1 MRMLG
6 AVTGLAVSTAVQYA
20 VTESALPGS
29 ASAAVSGSEG
39 SDLLAEAKMK
49 GIRAVFI
56 IMVPLI
62 ALCGV
67 GCFFIPNVVLQGD
80 ERPVNVDREGAQRE

>member
-20 VTESALPGS
+20 VTDSALPAIS
-29 ASAAVSGSEG
+29 SLDASSLESSEV
-39 SDLLAEAKMK
+39 LAEAKMK

-62 ALCGV
+62 AFCGI
-67 GCFFIPNVVLQGD
+67 GCFFVPNAVLQGD
-80 ERPVNVDREGAQRE
+80 ERQPAQREESARRE

>member
-6 AVTGLAVSTAVQYA
+6 AVTGLATSTAVQYA
-20 VTESALPGS
+20 VTNSALPGGTEL
-29 ASAAVSGSEG
+29 SGLETADG
-39 SDLLAEAKMK
+39 LAEAKMK

-62 ALCGV
+62 AMCGLS
-67 GCFFIPNVVLQGD
+67 CFFVPNTALLGD
-80 ERPVNVDREGAQRE
+80 ERQVVERDAPARRE

>member
-20 VTESALPGS
+20 VTKSALPGTS
-29 ASAAVSGSEG
+29 DAAISGPEAS
-39 SDLLAEAKMK
+39 DMLAEAKMK

-62 ALCGV
+62 AICGA
-67 GCFFIPNVVLQGD
+67 GCFLVPNIVLEGD
-80 ERPVNVDREGAQRE
+80 QRQTVDRVEREDR